1 MKSLRSILILAV
13 SAIALVY
20 GCQKSTL
27 GPLSYN
33 PNPPGVVSN
42 IDVVNQPGQVTLT
55 YKLPADQDLSYVK
68 AVYTLASGA
77 QREVK
82 SSFYTNTL
90 VVDGFGDTQEHDVQ
104 VFAVNKSEVAS
115 APVTIKVKPLENPI
129 WSVFRSLQVAAD
141 FAGMNIKALNP
152 TKGSVAIIPM
162 RRNKSGDWAPMEGI
176 YSSTDSI
183 NRDIRGLDTVAI
195 DIAVIVRDR
204 FLNHT
209 DTLFKKIK
217 PLYETMLAKPYAT
230 MTPVVL
236 PGDQRADYAAGGYG
250 TASSLAKMWDGVF
263 PAWPSAAATTPS
275 IIDVPHSI
283 TFDLKVPAQLS
294 RIVIIDFP
302 EPVSGKQL
310 YYYRGDMKKF
320 EIWGSAN
327 PNPDGS
333 WDSWTK
339 LGTYEQKKPSGK
351 PYGDQTEE
359 DRVLAAAGFSWKF
372 RIDVPKMRYLR
383 IKCNENWMGTKF
395 LMISEV
401 FVYGDPR

>member
-1 MKSLRSILILAV
+1 MKSIRSILILAV
-13 SAIALVY
+13 VAIALVY
-20 GCQKSTL
+20 GCQKGTF

-33 PNPPGVVSN
+33 PNPPGLVSN
-42 IDVVNQPGQVTLT
+42 IDAVNQPGQVTLT
-55 YKLPADQDLSYVK
+55 YKLPTDQDLSYVK

-104 VFAVNKSEVAS
+104 LFAVNKSEVAS

-129 WSVFRSLQVAAD
+129 WSVFRSLKVASD

-152 TKGSVAIIPM
+152 TKGSIAIIPM
-162 RRNKSGDWAPMEGI
+162 RKNKSGDWTPMEGI

-183 NRDIRGLDTVAI
+183 DRDIRGLDTVAL

-263 PAWPSAAATTPS
+263 PGWPSAAATTPS

-283 TFDLKVPAQLS
+283 TFDLKVQAQLS

-320 EIWGSAN
+320 EIWGSAS

-333 WDSWTK
+333 WASWTK
-339 LGTYEQKKPSGK
+339 LGTYVERKPSGK

-383 IKCNENWMGTKF
+383 IKCNENWMGTTF